1 MNLRAAKE
9 TLSSDLKNSSN
20 SGAKIS
26 VIERDKNLYVK
37 KTAFKDIE
45 RFKKS

>member
-37 KTAFKDIE
+37 KILNFF
-45 RFKKS
+45 RKKILRI